1 MFHTIFYTP
10 REELGYLLVH
20 LGARRYERPGQG
32 RVMHASESED
42 CIFADA
48 LGGRSGLI
56 GDDSSATVWPQKF
69 ERNCLSIPS
78 CSLKFFSD
86 IRYLLMEKIVHMLNE
101 SF

>member
-48 LGGRSGLI
+48 KMAWQRSFPKEDIPAFSGHEQHEQEQQLEIKGRC
-56 GDDSSATVWPQKF
+56 K
-69 ERNCLSIPS
+69 
-78 CSLKFFSD
+78 K
-86 IRYLLMEKIVHMLNE
+86 
-101 SF
+101 